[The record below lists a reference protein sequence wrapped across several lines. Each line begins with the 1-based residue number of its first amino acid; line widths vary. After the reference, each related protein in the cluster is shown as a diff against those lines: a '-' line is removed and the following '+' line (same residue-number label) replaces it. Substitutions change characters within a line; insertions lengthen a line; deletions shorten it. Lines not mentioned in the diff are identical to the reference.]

1 MIERDEIVSQKNLVS
16 DQKEEI
22 HKEKSEANVS
32 QIGDETVLG
41 LSKTELTDRNG
52 QRIEGKLL
60 KIVKTE
66 IHKSFANT
74 KMKHTDEILEGN
86 QVENKC
92 LKYWLE
98 VLEQEEES
106 CAEVNDQHTDD
117 VVEMSQEEDEW
128 LESLL
133 KRIAVNEMEMS
144 QVLTETKEILVG

>member
-1 MIERDEIVSQKNLVS
+1 M
-16 DQKEEI
+16 
-22 HKEKSEANVS
+22 S
-32 QIGDETVLG
+32 QIGDETILG
-41 LSKTELTDRNG
+41 LRKTEVTNRSG
-52 QRIEGKLL
+52 QGIEGKLL

-66 IHKSFANT
+66 LEESFADT
-74 KMKHTDEILEGN
+74 EMQHTEEALEGN

-92 LKYWLE
+92 LEYWLE

-128 LESLL
+128 PESLL

-144 QVLTETKEILVG
+144 QVLAETKEDISLVTRLFQSEN